1 MTFDQWFEA
10 NKDKLSS
17 LLRGDAE
24 EALYKAW
31 RAGYKSG
38 LDEMGKFAKELWTL

>member
-17 LLRGDAE
+17 LLRGDAL
-24 EALYKAW
+24 EALYEAW
-31 RAGYKSG
+31 LAGYKSG
-38 LDEMGKFAKELWTL
+38 LDEMADFTKELWR